1 MTYDTRI
8 SRQFPF
14 FGGIRYLFHLDSMQ
28 LTSNFGAHLLE
39 LQAQGNIPKTK
50 SLEEVLKSSSEMEA
64 KLIGY
69 DETPI
74 DVVLPDVIGF
84 DKLNVQEPC
93 RRNFNSKMH
102 IKEERNGDSSCI
114 KPVLQPP
121 PSFEAVKIQPSETRG
136 NPSCDANSQA
146 KGTVNV
152 SCTSRVSSMEY
163 FSNFLTL
170 RKSSRRITQSNSKSS
185 FV

>member
-1 MTYDTRI
+1 M
-8 SRQFPF
+8 
-14 FGGIRYLFHLDSMQ
+14 
-28 LTSNFGAHLLE
+28 E

-50 SLEEVLKSSSEMEA
+50 SLEEVLKSSNEMEA

-84 DKLNVQEPC
+84 DKLNVQEPS

-146 KGTVNV
+146 RGTVNV
-152 SCTSRVSSMEY
+152 SCISRVSSMEY

-170 RKSSRRITQSNSKSS
+170 RKSSRWVTRSNSKSS